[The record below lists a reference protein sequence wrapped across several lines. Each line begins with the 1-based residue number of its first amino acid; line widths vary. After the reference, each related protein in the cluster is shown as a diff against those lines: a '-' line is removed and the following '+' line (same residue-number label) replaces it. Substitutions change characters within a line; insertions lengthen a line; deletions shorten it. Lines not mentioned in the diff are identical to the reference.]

1 MKALWYSPTLRT
13 VVIYAASGFGF
24 VGANLLLARV
34 LPTVEYG
41 FFTLVIALVNLGFAL
56 GTGGVDGLVNRHLL
70 AAGPALLRRSVTAAL
85 SVGAAFAGV
94 AWLTY
99 ELALPLV
106 LAVFVCTAAGGLLL
120 VAGAKFQSEQ
130 RFAISLSLTQSPN
143 LVLLL
148 AAMIVAVSGH
158 HAAWLP
164 IWILALGFVGAAVIG
179 WRILLRE
186 AGKESEGWFS
196 WSQALAFAG
205 LNSAGLVLLQ
215 LDRLLIPHVLTVQ
228 DLATYGVLAAVAGSL
243 FRVFSMGVGYSLTPR
258 LRAVDDVHE
267 RRRLIAHEAR
277 LVGAILVAGAVVIWF
292 VTPVIERWL
301 LAGKYHL
308 AGALVIATLVS
319 GTIKVLNSFTK
330 AIVSAL
336 ATPAELSLVNLYGW
350 ASVGAAV
357 LAGVAGARW
366 GLAGVI
372 YGVAFGW
379 LLRAVAAMYFTLR
392 HIRIPAPVPATAP

>member
-1 MKALWYSPTLRT
+1 MKALWRSPTLRT

-70 AAGPALLRRSVTAAL
+70 AAGPALLQRALTAAL
-85 SVGAAFAGV
+85 AVGTGFASV
-94 AWLTY
+94 AWLAYDLSLTM
-99 ELALPLV
+99 V
-106 LAVFVCTAAGGLLL
+106 LAVFICTVAGGLLL

-130 RFAISLSLTQSPN
+130 RYGISLTLTQSPN

-148 AAMIVAVSGH
+148 AALIVAISGRQ
-158 HAAWLP
+158 AAWIP
-164 IWILALGFVGAAVIG
+164 IGILAVGFVVAAVIG
-179 WRILLRE
+179 WRILMRE
-186 AGKESEGWFS
+186 AEEPADGWFS
-196 WSQALAFAG
+196 WSQALSFAG
-205 LNSAGLVLLQ
+205 LNAAGLVLLQ
-215 LDRLLIPHVLTVQ
+215 LDRLLIPQVLTLQ

-243 FRVFSMGVGYSLTPR
+243 FRVLSMGVGYSLTPR
-258 LRAVDDVHE
+258 LRAAEGVHE

-277 LVGAILVAGAVVIWF
+277 LVGAIVVAGAVVVWF
-292 VTPVIERWL
+292 VTPLIERVL

-308 AGALVIATLVS
+308 GGALVIATVVS
-319 GTIKVLNSFTK
+319 GTVKVLNSFTK

-350 ASVGAAV
+350 ASVGVAV
-357 LAGVAGARW
+357 LAALAGARW
-366 GLAGVI
+366 GLVGVI

-379 LLRAVAAMYFTLR
+379 LLRAVAALYFTLR
-392 HIRIPAPVPATAP
+392 HLRLAAPVPATP

>member
-1 MKALWYSPTLRT
+1 MKALWHSPTLRT

-70 AAGPALLRRSVTAAL
+70 AAGPALLRRSIAAAL
-85 SVGAAFAGV
+85 LVGTAFAGV
-94 AWLTY
+94 AALAYDLSLTM
-99 ELALPLV
+99 V
-106 LAVFVCTAAGGLLL
+106 LAVFVCTVAGGLLL

-143 LVLLL
+143 LVLLV
-148 AAMIVAVSGH
+148 AAVIVAISGRQ
-158 HAAWLP
+158 AAWLP
-164 IWILALGFVGAAVIG
+164 IWILAAGFIAAAVIG

-186 AGKESEGWFS
+186 AGTEAGGWFS
-196 WSQALAFAG
+196 WSQALSFAG

-215 LDRLLIPHVLTVQ
+215 LDRLLIPQVLTVQ

-258 LRAVDDVHE
+258 LRATEDVHE
-267 RRRLIAHEAR
+267 RRRLIALEAR
-277 LVGAILVAGAVVIWF
+277 MVGFILVAGAVVIWF
-292 VTPVIERWL
+292 VTPMIERWL

-308 AGALVIATLVS
+308 AGSLVIATVVS
-319 GTIKVLNSFTK
+319 GTIKVVNSFTK

-336 ATPAELSLVNLYGW
+336 ATPAELSRVNLYGW
-350 ASVGAAV
+350 ATVGVAV
-357 LAGVAGARW
+357 VAGVAGARW

-379 LLRAVAAMYFTLR
+379 LLRAVAALYFTLR
-392 HIRIPAPVPATAP
+392 HVRLPAPVPATAP